1 MRAGSKLVAR
11 LRAAPIRVRCFG
23 AGEAWHGDR
32 LLEIADPELLLL
44 LAVHPVTGIRSE
56 ALADMLWGDKVP
68 DDIRAALRKER
79 FMLRGEL
86 RRLVP
91 DLAADPLPGNQTHG
105 ENVVCLDT
113 SLVSS
118 DVHEFTE
125 LLNYA
130 EKEKLEP
137 ATAIEVYEAALGLYR
152 GDLLDSTNVFNYR
165 WMYNEDPQVALMLRS
180 DLRRRHKETRL
191 RLAELLAQGPEEA
204 ALARAEELYSDLCAE
219 EPENERLWAALFRIH
234 ERTGSVLG
242 LKSAVHRLRGAL
254 AELGTEGVTDIN
266 SVPLPPNL
274 DRIVEGIRLRIDG
287 TGAPPTT

>member
-1 MRAGSKLVAR
+1 M
-11 LRAAPIRVRCFG
+11 RCFG

-137 ATAIEVYEAALGLYR
+137 AAAIEVYEAALGLYR

-165 WMYNEDPQVALMLRS
+165 WMYNEDPQIALMLRS
-180 DLRRRHKETRL
+180 DLTTTPQRNAPATGGIAGAGPRGGGVGPGGGAVLRPVCRGSRKRASVDRVVSNSRTDGERPRIEGCGEPPARSTGRAWHRRSHGHQQCAPATESGSHRGGYS
-191 RLAELLAQGPEEA
+191 LADRWYWCA
-204 ALARAEELYSDLCAE
+204 AHHVISTVARA
-219 EPENERLWAALFRIH
+219 
-234 ERTGSVLG
+234 
-242 LKSAVHRLRGAL
+242 
-254 AELGTEGVTDIN
+254 
-266 SVPLPPNL
+266 
-274 DRIVEGIRLRIDG
+274 
-287 TGAPPTT
+287 

>member
-1 MRAGSKLVAR
+1 
-11 LRAAPIRVRCFG
+11 
-23 AGEAWHGDR
+23 
-32 LLEIADPELLLL
+32 
-44 LAVHPVTGIRSE
+44 
-56 ALADMLWGDKVP
+56 MLWDKVP

-91 DLAADPLPGNQTHG
+91 DLSADPLPGNQTHG

-152 GDLLDSTNVFNYR
+152 GDLLDSTSVFNYR
-165 WMYNEDPQVALMLRS
+165 WMYNEDPQIALMLRS

-191 RLAELLAQGPEEA
+191 RLADLLAQGPEA

-219 EPENERLWAALFRIH
+219 DPENERLWTALFRIH

-242 LKSAVHRLRGAL
+242 LKSAVNRLRGAL
-254 AELGTEGVTDIN
+254 AELGAGGATDVD

-274 DRIVEGIRLRIDG
+274 DRIVQAIRSRIEGV
-287 TGAPPTT
+287 TEPS